1 MINELRRKEASQVPK
16 DESAEPEPTATWMV
30 PLRFPFLFYPSGFVY
45 FRWTRARSASY
56 VEDLTSEA
64 TAAMSDVSRGNGRRS

>member
-1 MINELRRKEASQVPK
+1 MNGSVALSFSILPFGF
-16 DESAEPEPTATWMV
+16 
-30 PLRFPFLFYPSGFVY
+30 RF

-64 TAAMSDVSRGNGRRS
+64 TAAMSDVSRGNERRS